1 VPPPSRPSLTAARL
15 LRIWNWKSAALS
27 ALVRATLFLA
37 ANASAGWRAAWGA
50 FGAELAFRACTS
62 GFYGRATQAFAAARP
77 AWAAS
82 AAALVVVPAVS
93 HTLEFV
99 VHYLRGTPALGRSI
113 ALSVGFTVV
122 STLFHLFAMRRGALL
137 VGASAAPLADDLRRM
152 PRLVLEFV
160 AWPFR

>member
-1 VPPPSRPSLTAARL
+1 MPRPSRPRPAAAGL

-37 ANASAGWRAAWGA
+37 ANATAGWRAAWGA

-62 GFYGRATQAFAAARP
+62 GFYGRATQAFAVARP
-77 AWAAS
+77 VWTAS
-82 AAALVVVPAVS
+82 AAALVVVPVVS
-93 HTLEFV
+93 HALEFA

-113 ALSVGFTVV
+113 GLSVGFTVV

-137 VGASAAPLADDLRRM
+137 VGASAAPIADDLRRM
-152 PRLVLEFV
+152 PRLIAEFLV
-160 AWPFR
+160 SPFR